1 MKKIFALFCVLLG
14 LNFLMGDE
22 AGWPGT
28 VPLVLFDNTLL
39 NATAACTSSVFQ
51 IPEDATGYFAVQYAA
66 HSASSTAEY
75 NLVFQIRYP
84 RLRAWSSTYYQYIE
98 ETFDWDTVWTTPSL
112 GILQDSIQTD
122 SAHFQALPSLRAADI
137 RVIIT
142 GLTNNPADTR
152 VSARI
157 IADVGQ

>member
-1 MKKIFALFCVLLG
+1 MKRILALLCVLIG
-14 LNFLMGDE
+14 LSSLFGDE
-22 AGWPGT
+22 AGWQGT

-51 IPEDATGYFAVQYAA
+51 IPENATGYFAVEYAA
-66 HSASSTAEY
+66 HSSSSTAEY
-75 NLVFQIRYP
+75 KLYFQIRYP
-84 RLRAWSSTYYQYIE
+84 RLRALSSTYYQYIE
-98 ETFDWDTVWTTPSL
+98 ETFNWDTVWITPAL
-112 GILQDSIQTD
+112 GILQDSIQVD
-122 SAHFQALPSLRAADI
+122 SAHFQALPALRAADI